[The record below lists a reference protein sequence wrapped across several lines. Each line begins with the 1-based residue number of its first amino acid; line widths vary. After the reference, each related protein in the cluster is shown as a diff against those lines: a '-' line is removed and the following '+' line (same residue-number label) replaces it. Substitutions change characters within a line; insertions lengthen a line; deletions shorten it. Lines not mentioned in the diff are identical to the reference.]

1 MYTYSNK
8 LILCRLLLL
17 PASQYSYPR
26 LLRSNML
33 LMCAFVNLFPMWP
46 HTGCASS
53 LYAQSSSLSGI
64 RTLQQS
70 FTYPNYFAAVFQ
82 VSKPCS
88 SLSCIQTLQQSFRY
102 PNLASS
108 SLEDVPQVHQITDFK
123 LCYTRNTH
131 YDSVVALEGDLCSEF
146 PTLQTSAV
154 ETDTIVVQNYF
165 VVWLIMHLILLTST
179 HRIS

>member
-1 MYTYSNK
+1 MCLGGGDSRPTCYALCTYST
-8 LILCRLLLL
+8 RTFGSLLLCTFNV
-17 PASQYSYPR
+17 SK
-26 LLRSNML
+26 
-33 LMCAFVNLFPMWP
+33 
-46 HTGCASS
+46 
-53 LYAQSSSLSGI
+53 

-70 FTYPNYFAAVFQ
+70 FTYPNLAAVYH

-88 SLSCIQTLQQSFRY
+88 SLSRIQTLQQSLRY
-102 PNLASS
+102 PNLAGS

-131 YDSVVALEGDLCSEF
+131 YYSVVALDGYLCSEF

-165 VVWLIMHLILLTST
+165 VVAINNLYYAPVLLTLYIHSST
-179 HRIS
+179 KLKMRVLERYVCDGVNPIILI